1 MTNQIK
7 NMSNEEL
14 YANYHEHVA
23 RSCLITWKKYDWVL
37 PPNDAIQIG
46 WLALINMMKN
56 YEPME
61 NGTSEDFL
69 ALSGMRVSGAVKD
82 EVRKIGGVKKVKGK
96 EIYTIRHFEL
106 SLEDTESSRADLSL
120 YSTDPEEPEVPLEE
134 LVGML
139 KDQQKEVIR
148 GMYRYEKTM
157 TEIAVYLNVSESRVS
172 QIHKEALAKLRRKH
186 GVLRYAA

>member
-1 MTNQIK
+1 MTNYIK

-46 WLALINMMKN
+46 WLALIKMMEN
-56 YEPME
+56 YEPLE
-61 NGTSEDFL
+61 NGTPEDFL

-82 EVRKIGGVKKVKGK
+82 EVRKIGGVKKVKGR

-106 SLEDTESSRADLSL
+106 PIDDLDGSTPDLSL
-120 YSTDPEEPEVPLEE
+120 YSVDPESPEVPLEE
-134 LVGML
+134 LVGVL

-148 GMYRYEKTM
+148 GIYRYDKKM
-157 TEIAVYLNVSESRVS
+157 SEIALYLNVTESRVS
-172 QIHKEALAKLRRKH
+172 QIHKEALFKLRRKH
-186 GVLRYAA
+186 GGLRHAA